1 MIKEGNTGTREGRFQ
16 VRHDL
21 RDEGFLIG
29 FPKDLKSVILEI
41 AHDGVPLI
49 VHHHTR
55 WVV

>member
-16 VRHDL
+16 GRYDL
-21 RDEGFLIG
+21 RDEG